1 MIIPV
6 LKPISQMTLSP
17 GSVMTISGVNWLEFE
32 KILEE
37 LGEKRAAKIAYSQET
52 LMIMVPLP
60 EHEKCTELISDMV
73 KIILRKTGQRY
84 ESFGSTTFKR
94 DQRAGVEPDAC
105 FYIQNYQRMIDRR
118 RLQSDDPPPDL
129 AIEIDL
135 TSATNLETYRLIAV
149 PELWIYTQG
158 QLTIYLLVNDS
169 YVVVSQ
175 SSIFPNYPLQKLI
188 QSTIER
194 AWVVGSYQALTEF
207 EASIN

>member
-1 MIIPV
+1 MITPV

-37 LGEKRAAKIAYSQET
+37 LGEKRATKITYSQET

-60 EHEKCTELISDMV
+60 EQEKCTELISDMV

-94 DQRAGVEPDAC
+94 DQKAGVEPDAC

-118 RLQSDDPPPDL
+118 RLQIDDPPPDL
-129 AIEIDL
+129 AIEVDL
-135 TSATNLETYRLIAV
+135 TSATTLEAYRLIAV

-158 QLTIYLLVNDS
+158 QLKIYLLVNDA
-169 YVVVSQ
+169 YVAVSQ

-188 QSTIER
+188 QSTIDR
-194 AWVVGSYQALTEF
+194 AWIVGSYQALIEF